1 MTCAWSGTIKEL
13 KTFIQTGKF
22 ISSIS
27 SGFESRFAIPTDSEI
42 LSWKNSIPQLINV
55 LNDEK
60 FDDIQILIEFA
71 MPIGLARADVIKAQG
86 LSEAEAMAKKAES
99 WKQYNEAA
107 ITQMF
112 IEVLPEL
119 AKNIAEPLSKTDKI
133 VVVNSG
139 GNGTGAGAS
148 KITGDVTNII
158 AQLPPVVEALSGVDL
173 GDMLK
178 RIPALGGGSKQT
190 KKPTS

>member
-1 MTCAWSGTIKEL
+1 VPRSAE
-13 KTFIQTGKF
+13 
-22 ISSIS
+22 
-27 SGFESRFAIPTDSEI
+27 
-42 LSWKNSIPQLINV
+42 
-55 LNDEK
+55 
-60 FDDIQILIEFA
+60 
-71 MPIGLARADVIKAQG
+71 VIKAQG

-119 AKNIAEPLSKTDKI
+119 AKNIAEPLSKTEKI

-139 GNGTGAGAS
+139 GDGGAGAS

-158 AQLPPVVEALSGVDL
+158 AQLPPVVEALSGVNL

-178 RIPALGGGSKQT
+178 RIPALGGGA
-190 KKPTS
+190 KKTVK